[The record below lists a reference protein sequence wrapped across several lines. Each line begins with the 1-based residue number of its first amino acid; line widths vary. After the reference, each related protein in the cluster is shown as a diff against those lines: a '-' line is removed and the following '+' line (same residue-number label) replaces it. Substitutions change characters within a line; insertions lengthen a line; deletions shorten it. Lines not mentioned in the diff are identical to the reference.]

1 MPRIDG
7 INKIVELLESTE
19 SEELK
24 EVREKAKKIQESSKQ
39 LFDKANSLFY
49 DAPEYK
55 ELKEQ
60 GKENEFKPDYN
71 QIDMMDMINR
81 GMQIISLKGNLGQQL
96 DKVDK
101 NSKDY
106 EIIKQVTELADK
118 ELKDHEAFQKGII
131 NRDLTP
137 DEEVAPVK
145 DAEQIAIDK
154 AQLDEVMS
162 EGSEK
167 SEDKSVGKDNVSEA
181 GNENDK
187 SFINDESFVSNEIS
201 GIFDTSSVLSDDAI
215 IYENPKSSKKHK
227 SSKSAEKDQEPTVD
241 SVIAGLKDNEQITGT
256 REYSKILKTYKSLAK
271 AEKLLKEEYANSEVQ
286 ETGKELYETQM
297 AELLK
302 QKKAL
307 AVDMDKY
314 IERKSTEREK
324 AKVAGKRENTNSKNR
339 RKAMEAA
346 RDFLKKDIEAV
357 EKENGIEKKD
367 RLFEN
372 IVGNL
377 EYGNRLTKGQK
388 FYDEIINDAKEL
400 DSKPKTYDTI
410 SKESDLLGKMYTY
423 LADKAKS
430 LKGKNGYDFS
440 LNGGKDGKRPPKNN
454 TEKRFMLML
463 DSMKEVIHRLIEDVE
478 TFKPQKREQ
487 FIGLI
492 DETNKRLG
500 TDIKTDVKAPTP
512 KDFREQQE
520 INVIKFDK
528 QKAHLIKKIGPE
540 AEEAKKKA
548 EIRKAEAEKNKIL
561 NKVNKE
567 LDNSVEEDDVQDGK
581 IYEFPLR
588 NSNKN
593 VDKVVS
599 VAEEILYDSI
609 KASQGEKYDPKT
621 YKGEIKMGVYRLGA
635 PFLMK
640 FQENVLGSI
649 NPAEKSAEEI
659 NNFRMDDKTL
669 DALKSKSLDEAME
682 YLVGNANRNLGNKMG
697 LGIEAKKMTELENT
711 AKALGLEKNL
721 EKKFTYNGKEQSMK
735 DIIKQA
741 HKDAGLDKA
750 AEAPKPDANAK
761 KAGKKL

>member
-7 INKIVELLESTE
+7 INKIVELLESTQ
-19 SEELK
+19 SEGLK
-24 EVREKAKKIQESSKQ
+24 EIREQAKEAQESSK
-39 LFDKANSLFY
+39 LFFDKINNFFY
-49 DAPEYK
+49 GDPKYQ

-60 GKENEFKPDYN
+60 GKENEFKPDLSGYN
-71 QIDMMDMINR
+71 IMDPVNR
-81 GMQIISLKGNLGQQL
+81 GLKLNNLNSNLERYLKDL
-96 DKVDK
+96 DK
-101 NSKDY
+101 N
-106 EIIKQVTELADK
+106 DK
-118 ELKDHEAFQKGII
+118 EYALVEEISKLTKEELDRHM
-131 NRDLTP
+131 DLQNDWFAKKFTP
-137 DEEVAPVK
+137 DKDIEPVK
-145 DAEQIAIDK
+145 SAEQIAIDK

-167 SEDKSVGKDNVSEA
+167 SEDKSVGKDNASEA
-181 GNENDK
+181 DPEIDKGFVNDK
-187 SFINDESFVSNEIS
+187 SIVSNEIS
-201 GIFDTSSVLSDDAI
+201 GIFDTSSVLSDDAV
-215 IYENPKSSKKHK
+215 IYEASKSKKHR
-227 SSKSAEKDQEPTVD
+227 SAKSAEKDQEPTAD
-241 SVIAGLKDNEQITGT
+241 SVIAGLKDNEQLTGT

-271 AEKLLKEEYANSEVQ
+271 AEKLLKEEYANSEVK
-286 ETGKELYETQM
+286 ETGKELYEKQM

-400 DSKPKTYDTI
+400 DSKPKTYSTI
-410 SKESDLLGKMYTY
+410 SKEANLVGKMYTY
-423 LADKAKS
+423 LEDKAKS

-463 DSMKEVIHRLIEDVE
+463 DSMKGVIHRLIEDVE

-492 DETNKRLG
+492 DETNRKLG
-500 TDIKTDVKAPTP
+500 TDIKTDFKAPTP
-512 KDFREQQE
+512 KDYREQQE

-548 EIRKAEAEKNKIL
+548 EERKAEAEQKKIL

-567 LDNSVEEDDVQDGK
+567 FDDSFDDDFQDEK

-588 NSNKN
+588 VSNKN
-593 VDKVVS
+593 VDKVAS

-609 KASQGEKYDPKT
+609 KASQGEKYDPET
-621 YKGEIKMGVYRLGA
+621 YKGEIKTGVYRLGA

-682 YLVGNANRNLGNKMG
+682 YLVGNANRSLKDKKS
-697 LGIEAKKMTELENT
+697 LGITAKMMTELEST

-721 EKKFTYNGKEQSMK
+721 EKKFTYNGKEQSMN